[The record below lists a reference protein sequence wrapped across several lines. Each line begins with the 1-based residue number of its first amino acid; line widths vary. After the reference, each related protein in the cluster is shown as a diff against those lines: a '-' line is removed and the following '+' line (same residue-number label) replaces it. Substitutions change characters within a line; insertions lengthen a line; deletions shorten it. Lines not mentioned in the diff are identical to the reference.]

1 MYAIN
6 KDLQVMKKMTSAGL
20 PTHEMTY
27 RALKELLL
35 FGEIAPGQAVTIQ
48 GLVVRLEVG
57 MTPVREALRRLISE
71 GALEFQGNR
80 RVSVPV
86 LTPENLSELKFAR
99 AAVERE
105 LTLKACYNINEHGLK
120 QLEKLDASL
129 DSAIA
134 RGDVGA
140 YLRHNYGF
148 HKTLYSY
155 AQASILESL
164 ADNLWLRYGPSLRV
178 VCGRVGTQNLVDHH
192 KQAITAVR
200 GGQVEDAAEAMA
212 ADVNEGI
219 DYVIAEFSS

>member
-1 MYAIN
+1 MT
-6 KDLQVMKKMTSAGL
+6 KMTSAGL
-20 PTHEMTY
+20 PAHEMTY

-48 GLVVRLEVG
+48 GLVARLEVG

-99 AAVERE
+99 AMIERE
-105 LTLKACYNINEHGLK
+105 LTLKAFSNIDENGLK
-120 QLEKLDASL
+120 QLESLDAGL

-134 RGDVGA
+134 RGDIGA
-140 YLRHNYGF
+140 YLRHNYEF
-148 HKTLYSY
+148 HKTLYSF
-155 AQASILESL
+155 AGAPILESL

-192 KQAITAVR
+192 KQAINAVR
-200 GGQVEDAAEAMA
+200 NGQFDEAAAAMS

-219 DYVIAEFSS
+219 DYVIAEFSR

>member
-1 MYAIN
+1 MT
-6 KDLQVMKKMTSAGL
+6 KMTSAGL
-20 PTHEMTY
+20 PAHEMTY

-48 GLVVRLEVG
+48 GLVTRLEVG

-80 RVSVPV
+80 RVIVPV

-99 AAVERE
+99 AMIERE
-105 LTLKACYNINEHGLK
+105 LTLKAFSNIDENGLK
-120 QLEKLDASL
+120 QLESLDAGL

-134 RGDVGA
+134 HGDIGA
-140 YLRHNYGF
+140 YLRHNYEF
-148 HKTLYSY
+148 HKTLYSD
-155 AQASILESL
+155 AGAPILESL

-192 KQAITAVR
+192 KQAIAAVR
-200 GGQVEDAAEAMA
+200 NGHFDEAAAAMS

-219 DYVIAEFSS
+219 DYVIAEFSR

>member
-1 MYAIN
+1 MT
-6 KDLQVMKKMTSAGL
+6 KMTSAGL
-20 PTHEMTY
+20 PAHEMTY

-48 GLVVRLEVG
+48 GLVARLEVG

-80 RVSVPV
+80 RVSVPI

-99 AAVERE
+99 AMIERE
-105 LTLKACYNINEHGLK
+105 LTLKAFSNIDEIGLK
-120 QLEKLDASL
+120 QLESLDSGL
-129 DSAIA
+129 DSAIT
-134 RGDVGA
+134 RGDIGA
-140 YLRHNYGF
+140 YLRYNYEF
-148 HKTLYSY
+148 HKMLYSF
-155 AQASILESL
+155 AGAPILESL

-192 KQAITAVR
+192 KQAIAAVR
-200 GGQVEDAAEAMA
+200 NGQFDEAAAAMS

-219 DYVIAEFSS
+219 DYVIAEFSH

>member
-1 MYAIN
+1 MT
-6 KDLQVMKKMTSAGL
+6 KMTSAGL
-20 PTHEMTY
+20 PAHEMTY

-48 GLVVRLEVG
+48 GLVARLDVG

-80 RVSVPV
+80 RVSVPI

-99 AAVERE
+99 AMIERE
-105 LTLKACYNINEHGLK
+105 LTLKAFSNIDENGLK
-120 QLEKLDASL
+120 QLESLDSGL

-134 RGDVGA
+134 RGDIGA
-140 YLRHNYGF
+140 YLRHNYEF
-148 HKTLYSY
+148 HKTLYSF
-155 AQASILESL
+155 AGAPILESL
-164 ADNLWLRYGPSLRV
+164 SDNLWLRYGPSLRV

-192 KQAITAVR
+192 KQAIAAVR
-200 GGQVEDAAEAMA
+200 NGQFDEAAAAMS

-219 DYVIAEFSS
+219 DYVIAEFSC

>member
-1 MYAIN
+1 
-6 KDLQVMKKMTSAGL
+6 MTKLTSVGL
-20 PTHEMTY
+20 PAHEMTY

-48 GLVVRLEVG
+48 GLVARLEVG

-86 LTPENLSELKFAR
+86 LTPENLFELKFAR
-99 AAVERE
+99 AMIERE
-105 LTLKACYNINEHGLK
+105 LTLKAFSNIDENGLK
-120 QLEKLDASL
+120 QLESLDSGL

-134 RGDVGA
+134 RGDIGA
-140 YLRHNYGF
+140 YLRHNYEF
-148 HKTLYSY
+148 HKMLYSF
-155 AQASILESL
+155 AEAPILESL

-192 KQAITAVR
+192 QQAIAAVR
-200 GGQVEDAAEAMA
+200 IGQFEEAAAAMS

-219 DYVIAEFSS
+219 DYVIAEFSR

>member
-1 MYAIN
+1 MT
-6 KDLQVMKKMTSAGL
+6 KMTSAGL
-20 PTHEMTY
+20 PAHEMTY

-48 GLVVRLEVG
+48 GLVARLEVG

-99 AAVERE
+99 AMIERE
-105 LTLKACYNINEHGLK
+105 LTRKAFSNIDENGLD
-120 QLEKLDASL
+120 L
-129 DSAIA
+129 AIA
-134 RGDVGA
+134 RGDIGA
-140 YLRHNYGF
+140 YLCHNYEF
-148 HKTLYSY
+148 HKTLYSF
-155 AQASILESL
+155 AQSPILESL

-192 KQAITAVR
+192 KRAIAAVR
-200 GGQVEDAAEAMA
+200 GGQFDKAAAAMS

-219 DYVIAEFSS
+219 DYVI

>member
-1 MYAIN
+1 
-6 KDLQVMKKMTSAGL
+6 MTKLTSVGL
-20 PTHEMTY
+20 PAHEMTY

-48 GLVVRLEVG
+48 GLVARLEVG

-86 LTPENLSELKFAR
+86 LTPENLFELKFAR
-99 AAVERE
+99 AMIERE
-105 LTLKACYNINEHGLK
+105 LTLKGFSNIDENGLK
-120 QLEKLDASL
+120 QLESLDSGL

-134 RGDVGA
+134 RGDTGA
-140 YLRHNYGF
+140 YLRHNYEF
-148 HKTLYSY
+148 HKMLYSF
-155 AQASILESL
+155 AEAPILESL

-192 KQAITAVR
+192 QQAIAAVR
-200 GGQVEDAAEAMA
+200 IGQFEEAAAAMS

-219 DYVIAEFSS
+219 DYVIAEFSR

>member
-1 MYAIN
+1 MT
-6 KDLQVMKKMTSAGL
+6 KMTSAGL
-20 PTHEMTY
+20 PAHEMTY

-48 GLVVRLEVG
+48 GLVARLEVG

-86 LTPENLSELKFAR
+86 LTPENLSELKFVR
-99 AAVERE
+99 AMIERE
-105 LTLKACYNINEHGLK
+105 LTLKACSNIDENGLK
-120 QLEKLDASL
+120 QLESLDAGL

-134 RGDVGA
+134 CGDIGA
-140 YLRHNYGF
+140 YLRHNYEF
-148 HKTLYSY
+148 HKTLYSF
-155 AQASILESL
+155 AGAPILESL

-192 KQAITAVR
+192 KQAIAAVR
-200 GGQVEDAAEAMA
+200 NGQFDEAAAAMS

-219 DYVIAEFSS
+219 DYVIAEFSH

>member
-1 MYAIN
+1 MT
-6 KDLQVMKKMTSAGL
+6 KMTSAGL
-20 PTHEMTY
+20 PAHEMTY

-48 GLVVRLEVG
+48 GLVARLDVG

-99 AAVERE
+99 AMIERE
-105 LTLKACYNINEHGLK
+105 LTLKAFSNIDENGLK
-120 QLEKLDASL
+120 QLESLDSGL
-129 DSAIA
+129 DSAIT
-134 RGDVGA
+134 RGDIGA
-140 YLRHNYGF
+140 YLRHNYEF
-148 HKTLYSY
+148 HKTLYSF
-155 AQASILESL
+155 AGAPILELL

-192 KQAITAVR
+192 KQAIAAVR
-200 GGQVEDAAEAMA
+200 NGQFDEAAAAMS

-219 DYVIAEFSS
+219 DYVIAEFSC